1 MRTKLIILASVFLL
15 GRIIS
20 LIGLFKAETN
30 DGLLMSMWS
39 FLIFTIFATIVL
51 LIDKKERTTI

>member
-15 GRIIS
+15 GQIIS

-39 FLIFTIFATIVL
+39 FLIFAIFSTIVL

>member
-15 GRIIS
+15 GQIIS